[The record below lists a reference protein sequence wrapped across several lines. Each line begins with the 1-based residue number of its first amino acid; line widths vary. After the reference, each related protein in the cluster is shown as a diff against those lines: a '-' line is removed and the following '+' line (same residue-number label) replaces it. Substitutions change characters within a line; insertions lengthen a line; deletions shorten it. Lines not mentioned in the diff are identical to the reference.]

1 MEMNT
6 AHSDQKGVTPEEPK
20 LKKALGQ
27 LYSAY
32 KETLELTGAYDHE
45 WKYYGKKHGWQL
57 KVTQKGKAVLYLV
70 PQEKSFRIGC
80 AVRENE
86 KERLLKSSLPPKTKE
101 ELATAKKYPEG
112 YPLRLEIKSK
122 TDMRAVHVVL
132 EVLKELRP

>member
-1 MEMNT
+1 MN
-6 AHSDQKGVTPEEPK
+6 SVYFDQKKVTPDESR
-20 LKKALGQ
+20 LKKALGE

-32 KETLELTGAYDHE
+32 KEVLNLTEAFDHE

-57 KVTQKGKAVLYLV
+57 KVVRKGKALVYLI
-70 PQEKSFRIGC
+70 PQERSFRIGC

-86 KERLLKSSLPPKTKE
+86 KERLLNSSLPPQTKE

-122 TDMRAVHVVL
+122 TDMRTVRVVI
-132 EVLKELRP
+132 EVLKESRSS